1 VKVDLYLRVVLT
13 VIAVALVYLCAVL
26 TPLPILNAQTAP
38 RPGMDTGPAR
48 CVIVGWQTTD
58 QIPVQVVDS
67 ITLKTTGETRILG
80 SVQTEQRA
88 GAASR
93 VVVTGWEEGATARAP
108 GELRS
113 LTRGAASALPPGL
126 PVTTVGPK

>member
-1 VKVDLYLRVVLT
+1 MKVDLYLRVVLT

-26 TPLPILNAQTAP
+26 TPLPVLNAQTAP
-38 RPGMDTGPAR
+38 FPGMDTGPAR

-80 SVQTEQRA
+80 SVQTEQRPDT
-88 GAASR
+88 STR
-93 VVVTGWEEGATARAP
+93 VVLAGWEANASAN
-108 GELRS
+108 S
-113 LTRGAASALPPGL
+113 RGALRPFPQVPAKEPGL
-126 PVTTVGPK
+126 PVTTVESR